1 MKVLTFMRLHISVVI
16 AVVALNVG
24 CIVHA
29 QSQTNNVLEIGG
41 FELRLGMPQV
51 EALQLLG
58 TVYDVRPLENAL
70 PPGGWIVLRRG
81 VTPTELI
88 GSLGFT
94 GGRLSSVSRT
104 WGGSGVPEAST
115 FASSVIDA
123 LRSATR
129 SGSGCAITTETIPA
143 PGGDGAQQARIR
155 CGARVV
161 DIVGARSGP
170 VRASVSET
178 IRTTR

>member
-58 TVYDVRPLENAL
+58 TVYDV
-70 PPGGWIVLRRG
+70 
-81 VTPTELI
+81 
-88 GSLGFT
+88 
-94 GGRLSSVSRT
+94 
-104 WGGSGVPEAST
+104 
-115 FASSVIDA
+115 
-123 LRSATR
+123 
-129 SGSGCAITTETIPA
+129 
-143 PGGDGAQQARIR
+143 
-155 CGARVV
+155 
-161 DIVGARSGP
+161 
-170 VRASVSET
+170 
-178 IRTTR
+178 